1 MNMLVLT
8 WCPGNHFPLLLTIYM
23 VSLSLCHQQA
33 SAFLPLLCQ
42 WHTTRTTDSPGS
54 PQHLPPGK
62 TKGRLYS
69 NFLQTAIKQ
78 RFSTLAPSLLI
89 HNQCHILWQLI
100 PLSSWE
106 MNLWVCFD
114 PHLFF
119 SPETQLLS
127 LNQTISNSIVNE
139 LWKKFNF
146 NLFCSNVSSLTENR
160 KLCCCWQ
167 IYRLNKDL
175 LLS

>member
-8 WCPGNHFPLLLTIYM
+8 WCPRNHFPLLLTIYM

-106 MNLWVCFD
+106 INLWVCFD

-119 SPETQLLS
+119 HLKLSCCLWTRPSATQLLMS
-127 LNQTISNSIVNE
+127 CERNSI
-139 LWKKFNF
+139 
-146 NLFCSNVSSLTENR
+146 LT
-160 KLCCCWQ
+160 CFAAMS
-167 IYRLNKDL
+167 
-175 LLS
+175 LLSLRTESCAVVGKFTD